1 MLDTARLRG
10 MSCCVPIF
18 RAAGLCVLRM
28 TVLGSWDS
36 GAGSGG
42 AGVSGWKAALL
53 LLCREL
59 RTTGSPDAGFPL
71 ASSRSSEW
79 KRYSRSFSSTE
90 LSEYRWDMLNGRGTL
105 GKRMEV
111 RAAPIQPEPR
121 VQSTRV
127 QCSKAGLAT

>member
-10 MSCCVPIF
+10 MSCSVPIF

-36 GAGSGG
+36 GAGSRG

-53 LLCREL
+53 LLCREP

-105 GKRMEV
+105 GERMEV
-111 RAAPIQPEPR
+111 KAAPIQLEPG
-121 VQSTRV
+121 VQSTQIR
-127 QCSKAGLAT
+127 CSKAGLAT

>member
-10 MSCCVPIF
+10 ISCCVPIF

-42 AGVSGWKAALL
+42 AGVSGWKVALL
-53 LLCREL
+53 LLCREP
-59 RTTGSPDAGFPL
+59 RTTGSPL

-90 LSEYRWDMLNGRGTL
+90 LSEYRWDMLSGRRTL
-105 GKRMEV
+105 GERMEV
-111 RAAPIQPEPR
+111 RAAPIQPEPG
-121 VQSTRV
+121 V
-127 QCSKAGLAT
+127 